1 MVDKTIVTDEDF
13 KILANIREDI
23 QYSNLR
29 CCTPSY
35 PKAGQ
40 SGSFVQGFIYE
51 KDKSLSKGLRV
62 ANSPVKKQID
72 FKFDSKIG
80 IVAPKY
86 VYEGNNSPEGVSSL
100 VIRVT
105 FDFNENKL
113 IHTIEDRE
121 QAILLKREKVV
132 SVLEYA

>member
-1 MVDKTIVTDEDF
+1 M
-13 KILANIREDI
+13 
-23 QYSNLR
+23 R
-29 CCTPSY
+29 CCTPGF

-62 ANSPVKKQID
+62 ANSPVKKHID
-72 FKFDSKIG
+72 IKFDSKIG
-80 IVAPKY
+80 LVAPKY
-86 VYEGNNSPEGVSSL
+86 VYAGNNSPEGVSSL

-113 IHTIEDRE
+113 IHTLEDR
-121 QAILLKREKVV
+121 
-132 SVLEYA
+132 